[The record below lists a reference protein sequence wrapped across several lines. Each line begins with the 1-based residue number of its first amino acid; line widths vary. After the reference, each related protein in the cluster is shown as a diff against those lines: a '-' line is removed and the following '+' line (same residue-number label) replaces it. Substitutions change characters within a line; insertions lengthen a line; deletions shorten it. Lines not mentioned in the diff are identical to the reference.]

1 MNETDFKKQ
10 LAVLTAGMFCMSASY
25 NMMAPFLP
33 VYLTQLGISPTDLPL
48 WTGIIFSVTFF
59 VGAVMAPVWGR
70 FSDLFGR
77 KTMCLRSMA
86 CVSISYLLAAAVNDP
101 YQLLAARVING
112 FANGYMPAA
121 MALLTSAAPDKRMG
135 EALGF
140 FLTGQLLGH
149 ICGPVFGGIVSHFW
163 GIRASMI
170 MGAVILLAM
179 TVLIF
184 IFVKSYAPV
193 QKTVRRI
200 EDAPVCFSRVWRKP
214 VLLEMLFCTFSFQCV
229 ILMMQSGMAVHLADL
244 SGEREAVE
252 LKTGIILGLGG
263 AAGALS
269 SAFWG
274 RRGQMH
280 GYFCTM
286 AITLFFSGTAMFFQG
301 LTNSVWI
308 FGFLQFVEGL
318 FLMGTM
324 PSLNAV
330 IAEHCAPEFR
340 GRMFGMN
347 AMMQQSGNMTGPLV
361 TAMLLSWAGSAW
373 IFMTGGLILMVLSLH
388 TVINH
393 EGKFFHI
400 SYHHL

>member
-1 MNETDFKKQ
+1 
-10 LAVLTAGMFCMSASY
+10 
-25 NMMAPFLP
+25 
-33 VYLTQLGISPTDLPL
+33 
-48 WTGIIFSVTFF
+48 
-59 VGAVMAPVWGR
+59 
-70 FSDLFGR
+70 
-77 KTMCLRSMA
+77 
-86 CVSISYLLAAAVNDP
+86 
-101 YQLLAARVING
+101 
-112 FANGYMPAA
+112 
-121 MALLTSAAPDKRMG
+121 
-135 EALGF
+135 
-140 FLTGQLLGH
+140 
-149 ICGPVFGGIVSHFW
+149 
-163 GIRASMI
+163 
-170 MGAVILLAM
+170 
-179 TVLIF
+179 
-184 IFVKSYAPV
+184 
-193 QKTVRRI
+193 
-200 EDAPVCFSRVWRKP
+200 
-214 VLLEMLFCTFSFQCV
+214 
-229 ILMMQSGMAVHLADL
+229 
-244 SGEREAVE
+244 
-252 LKTGIILGLGG
+252 
-263 AAGALS
+263 
-269 SAFWG
+269 
-274 RRGQMH
+274 MH